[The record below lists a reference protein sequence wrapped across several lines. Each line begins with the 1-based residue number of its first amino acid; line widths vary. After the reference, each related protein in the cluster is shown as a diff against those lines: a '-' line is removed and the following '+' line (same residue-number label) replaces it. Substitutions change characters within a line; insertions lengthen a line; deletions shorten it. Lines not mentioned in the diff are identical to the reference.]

1 VPSLQQLVASF
12 FFLDCFGSDDEEFNS
27 PKSIL
32 IYPVKN
38 INIGKQQGEPAKAEV
53 PCYDFS
59 FI

>member
-32 IYPVKN
+32 IYPVKKYKHRKTT
-38 INIGKQQGEPAKAEV
+38 G
-53 PCYDFS
+53 
-59 FI
+59 